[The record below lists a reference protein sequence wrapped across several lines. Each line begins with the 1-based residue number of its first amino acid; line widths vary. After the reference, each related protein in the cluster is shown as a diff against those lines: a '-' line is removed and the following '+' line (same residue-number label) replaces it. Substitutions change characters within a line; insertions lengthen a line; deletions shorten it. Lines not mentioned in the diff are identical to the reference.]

1 MDVNDAIAK
10 RRAYRALD
18 PVGIEDELLKT
29 LSEAGSLAPSCMNN
43 QPWRFVLVSSD
54 EALSELKKTLSK
66 WNAWA
71 QKASMIVAV
80 CARKED
86 DCQNPDGRDHY
97 MFDTGMATAFLILR
111 ATELGLVAHPIAG
124 YDHAAA
130 KKALSVPDEYTLIA
144 FIIIGKHGSDT
155 SVLSEKQLAQ
165 ENARPP
171 RKPLSENFF
180 RDRWGG

>member
-1 MDVNDAIAK
+1 MDVKEAIAK

-18 PVGIEDELLKT
+18 PVAIEDDIIRILA
-29 LSEAGSLAPSCMNN
+29 EAASLAPSCMNN
-43 QPWRFVLVSSD
+43 QPWRFVLVKSD
-54 EALSELKKTLSK
+54 AALAELKKTLSK

-97 MFDTGMATAFLILR
+97 MFDTGMAAAFLLLR
-111 ATELGLVAHPIAG
+111 ATEIGIVAHPIAG

-130 KKALSVPDEYTLIA
+130 KKALSIPDEHTLIA
-144 FIIIGKHGSDT
+144 LIIVGKHGSDLT
-155 SVLSEKQLAQ
+155 PLSEKQIAQ
-165 ENARPP
+165 ETARPP
-171 RKPLSENFF
+171 RKPLAENFF

>member
-1 MDVNDAIAK
+1 MDVHEAIAK

-18 PVGIEDELLKT
+18 PVGIEDELIRA
-29 LSEAGSLAPSCMNN
+29 LSEAASLAPSCNNN
-43 QPWRFVLVSSD
+43 QPWRIVLVSSD
-54 EALSELKKTLSK
+54 AALSELKKTLSK

-86 DCQNPDGRDHY
+86 DCQNKDGRDHY

-124 YDHAAA
+124 YDHAGA
-130 KKALSVPDEYTLIA
+130 KKALSIPDEYTLIA
-144 FIIIGKHGSDT
+144 FIIVGKHGPDLT
-155 SVLSEKQLAQ
+155 PLSEKQIAQ
-165 ENARPP
+165 EATRPP
-171 RKPLSENFF
+171 RKPLPENFF

>member
-1 MDVNDAIAK
+1 MEVQEAIAK

-18 PVGIEDELLKT
+18 PVLIDDEMVRI
-29 LSEAGSLAPSCMNN
+29 LSEAASLAPSCMNN
-43 QPWRFVLVSSD
+43 QPWRFVLVSS
-54 EALSELKKTLSK
+54 EGALPELKKTLSK

-124 YDHAAA
+124 YDHAAS
-130 KKALSVPDEYTLIA
+130 KKALSIPDEFTLIA
-144 FIIIGKHGSDT
+144 LIIVGRHGSDLT
-155 SVLSEKQLAQ
+155 SLSEKQVAQ
-165 ENARPP
+165 ETARPP
-171 RKPLSENFF
+171 RKPINENFF